1 MYNYTRNLIRSNRPG
16 RPCMSFPL
24 RICCNQHPAMMHTL
38 HYFSVTSSLE
48 FSFIPTT
55 KKQIVMM
62 GMMNKIN
69 PAVLQN
75 QTAAIYFF
83 GKQCTHMEDL
93 YIYLFF
99 FFLFFIPPCCLPT
112 AAEEVGAG
120 AFSSFPSSGSNMEKD
135 KHPAINKA

>member
-38 HYFSVTSSLE
+38 HYFSAASSLE

-75 QTAAIYFF
+75 QTAGIYFF

-112 AAEEVGAG
+112 AAEVGAG